1 MRVSR
6 TLAVLAG
13 LILGRLAYAEPIEQ
27 GVTIAFSQGGKA
39 DARAGRLLSLRVSE
53 GSAATPF
60 LSPGKFSATFSG
72 FLNIRLRGEYSF
84 AVLGRGRVVVK
95 VKGQAVLEASGEDF
109 GGKASGLVKLEKGK
123 NPIEVVYESAEKG
136 DSWVRVLWTSRD
148 FPAEPV
154 QPAALSHDAGAE
166 AVRAGMK
173 VREGR
178 ELLASLRCTA
188 CHPLPKAQWP
198 PGTPVMPELEADA
211 PDLSDV
217 RERLK
222 ENWMS
227 AWIADP
233 KALRGDASM
242 PRVFHDADAGK
253 ANDVAAYLAT
263 LGKAAVDEGKETD
276 DEAVT
281 QGSQVFAALGCIGCH
296 TKADVEEADKEL
308 GRVPLRF
315 MNAKFKPGALRA
327 WLLNPQAH
335 YGWARMPN
343 FHLND
348 LEADRLAAYLSKNAK
363 GEIPERAK
371 GDAAKGR
378 AIFASAGCANCHRMK
393 DVPASAAVKT
403 MENLFSGADW
413 SKGCRG
419 ADFSLSA
426 EQCESLAAVAKIGLG
441 SLHNDVLP
449 EFAERSIR
457 RLQCN
462 ACHAR
467 DEVEDRW
474 SNLAE
479 EVGDLMPPEVNT
491 ESDQGDDAA
500 GAAKGPRLFYPRGL
514 GKLRGGDRIVISGDQ
529 SRPTLTWAG
538 EKLRPEWAASF
549 IAGELSYKPRY
560 WLRSRMPAFAIHAKG
575 IAQGLALE
583 HGFPIQSE
591 PPGASN
597 GELAAVGQKL
607 AGRDGGFA
615 CITCHSIGET
625 RAISPFEA
633 PAPNFIH
640 IKERI
645 THDYFVRWMRKPMRL
660 SPGTKMPQYSEEGKS
675 SLKEIMGGEAD
686 RQFEAI
692 WNYLL
697 LGERMVAP
705 E

>member
-1 MRVSR
+1 
-6 TLAVLAG
+6 
-13 LILGRLAYAEPIEQ
+13 
-27 GVTIAFSQGGKA
+27 
-39 DARAGRLLSLRVSE
+39 
-53 GSAATPF
+53 
-60 LSPGKFSATFSG
+60 
-72 FLNIRLRGEYSF
+72 
-84 AVLGRGRVVVK
+84 
-95 VKGQAVLEASGEDF
+95 
-109 GGKASGLVKLEKGK
+109 
-123 NPIEVVYESAEKG
+123 VYESAEKG

-148 FPAEPV
+148 FPPEPV

-166 AVRAGMK
+166 AVAAGMR

-178 ELLASLRCTA
+178 ELLVSLRCTA
-188 CHPLPKAQWP
+188 CHPLAMGQWP
-198 PGTPVMPELEADA
+198 AGAAVMPELSADA

-217 RERLK
+217 GGRLN
-222 ENWMS
+222 ESWMA

-233 KALRGDASM
+233 KSLRGDASM
-242 PRVFHDADAGK
+242 PRVFSEADAGK

-263 LGKAAVDEGKETD
+263 LGKPQDAAGTAAPQTGEAAGTAAPQTGEAAGTAAPQFD

-296 TKADVEEADKEL
+296 TKPDLEEVDKEHS
-308 GRVPLRF
+308 RVPLRLV
-315 MNAKFKPGALRA
+315 NVKFRPGALRA

-335 YGWARMPN
+335 YAWARMPN

-348 LEADRLAAYLSKNAK
+348 LEADRLVAYLSKNAE
-363 GEIPERAK
+363 GEIAERPK
-371 GDAAKGR
+371 GDAAKGK

-393 DVPASAAVKT
+393 DVPASLAAKT
-403 MENLFSGADW
+403 LENLFAVTDW
-413 SKGCRG
+413 SKGCR
-419 ADFSLSA
+419 AVDFSLSA
-426 EQCESLAAVAKIGLG
+426 EQCQSLAAVAKTGLG

-479 EVGDLMPPEVNT
+479 EVADLMPPETNT
-491 ESDQGDDAA
+491 ESEQGDDAA

-514 GKLRGGDRIVISGDQ
+514 DTSRGGDRVVISGDQ
-529 SRPTLTWAG
+529 SRPTLSWTG

-549 IAGELSYKPRY
+549 IAGELTYKPRY

-583 HGFPIQSE
+583 HAFPMQSE
-591 PPGASN
+591 PLAAAN

-615 CITCHSIGET
+615 CITCHRIGQT

-640 IKERI
+640 IKDRI
-645 THDYFVRWMRKPMRL
+645 THDYFERWMRKPMRFA
-660 SPGTKMPQYSEEGKS
+660 PGTKMPQYSEEGKS

-697 LGERMVAP
+697 LGEGMVAP